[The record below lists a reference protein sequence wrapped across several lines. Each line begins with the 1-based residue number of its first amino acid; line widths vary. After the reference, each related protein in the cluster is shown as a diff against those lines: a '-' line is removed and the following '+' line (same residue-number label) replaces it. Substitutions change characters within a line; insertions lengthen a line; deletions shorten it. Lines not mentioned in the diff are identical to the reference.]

1 VVNIG
6 VLQLVN
12 EFVDTSISRIV
23 QQIVQHSD
31 HRAYTWHV
39 GMLGGAHTLWNEFRA
54 AGAAVVDFSQGQ
66 GKGSTR
72 QRLRAY
78 IQMHNIAVVH
88 SHLPRAD
95 IIAAASL
102 PQRGR
107 PVHIST
113 KHLLYGVGDRRWGAL
128 YAFVDRCSLYA
139 PDHIVAVS
147 TTMSKQIAAYP
158 GLPPSRVRCIRNAV
172 ECDVYYRP
180 ELRDACRRELGLDA
194 TAPLIGFT
202 GRVEKMKRLDVLL
215 HAFVQVV
222 ALHPQARLLIV
233 GDGSLKPAL
242 QKLANDLGIAQAVI
256 WVGFRQDI
264 ARFLAA
270 MDVYVQPSANEGLS
284 LSILEAMSAAKPV
297 VATRVGGVAEVID
310 EGSNGLL
317 VSPGSSLALQQ
328 AIVALLAR
336 PDRREAMAQAGR
348 AQVVNEFAVH
358 RMVGEYC
365 TLYSACVER
374 RQLAPSLS

>member
-1 VVNIG
+1 
-6 VLQLVN
+6 
-12 EFVDTSISRIV
+12 
-23 QQIVQHSD
+23 
-31 HRAYTWHV
+31 
-39 GMLGGAHTLWNEFRA
+39 
-54 AGAAVVDFSQGQ
+54 
-66 GKGSTR
+66 
-72 QRLRAY
+72 
-78 IQMHNIAVVH
+78 
-88 SHLPRAD
+88 
-95 IIAAASL
+95 
-102 PQRGR
+102 
-107 PVHIST
+107 
-113 KHLLYGVGDRRWGAL
+113 
-128 YAFVDRCSLYA
+128 
-139 PDHIVAVS
+139 
-147 TTMSKQIAAYP
+147 
-158 GLPPSRVRCIRNAV
+158 
-172 ECDVYYRP
+172 
-180 ELRDACRRELGLDA
+180 
-194 TAPLIGFT
+194 
-202 GRVEKMKRLDVLL
+202 MKRLDVLL